1 MAHGATIAS
10 LENIIEG
17 PVVHQMISAVPG
29 RAGSRTQSV
38 GLSGDTSTKGIAS
51 DCSHSS
57 HYYIPAITRTQKERD
72 SAHTQKEKDRCEVSK
87 RQNKIIPNCKTLLW
101 NWCCQRQHLLVARLG
116 GIQPSAAVFPDQR
129 LQQIPPDQ
137 SLSIH
142 DTQNLPFLQMVPC
155 NDAKTNKPSLTLR
168 YMMQES
174 ADLQL
179 KSW

>member
-1 MAHGATIAS
+1 MLYRAALGFLSPGIFIKDPPPRGSAFSLSQTLCFHSICVLTQSCHSQERAWWRLNEMAHGATIAS

-87 RQNKIIPNCKTLLW
+87 RQNKIIPNCKTLL
-101 NWCCQRQHLLVARLG
+101 
-116 GIQPSAAVFPDQR
+116 
-129 LQQIPPDQ
+129 
-137 SLSIH
+137 
-142 DTQNLPFLQMVPC
+142 
-155 NDAKTNKPSLTLR
+155 
-168 YMMQES
+168 
-174 ADLQL
+174 
-179 KSW
+179 